1 VSQSLSEPIPV
12 QFHYVFTILGHI
24 MMPAKWSDEAGFLL
38 FEAVDGRELA
48 RSEQHGVTKGGAAW
62 EDRKNATILL

>member
-1 VSQSLSEPIPV
+1 
-12 QFHYVFTILGHI
+12 

-48 RSEQHGVTKGGAAW
+48 RSEQHGVTNGGAAW